1 MTVLDARA
9 PTAIAAELRRS
20 LQSQGITL
28 MEDAPMVLLL
38 HGETFGKRV
47 LSVDDQGRAQEYGLS
62 YELRFSL
69 RQVDGELW
77 LSRESVTANRELR
90 FDATAVLA
98 TGREE
103 ARLRSEMIGDAVN
116 NILRRLQNARPP
128 TDLLSTQ

>member
-1 MTVLDARA
+1 MTVVDARA